1 MGQKFAAYDANGNVT
16 AFYDSTDSPV
26 PAGVNA
32 IEITDTQWQTCL
44 NQAGWT
50 VVSGVLVAP
59 PAPTAAQLLA
69 QAQVAQ
75 ITKLTAA
82 YEAAITAPVSYT
94 TVGGATATFTQSATN
109 TQNLQNALVAS
120 AKSQSWPL
128 NLWLNSSGQ
137 PVTPFTYADLQ
148 GLAAAMEAADTPE
161 YMDLLTKVAAVNAA
175 TTVAAVQSVTF

>member
-1 MGQKFAAYDANGNVT
+1 MTAQQYALVDASGSVDNVVMW
-16 AFYDSTDSPV
+16 DGSPDWTP
-26 PAGVNA
+26 PAGYTAVQSNTAA
-32 IEITDTQWQTCL
+32 I
-44 NQAGWT
+44 GWT
-50 VVSGVLVAP
+50 YAGGVFSP
-59 PAPTAAQLLA
+59 PAALAMTLVQAQAAQIAAL
-69 QAQVAQ
+69 QS
-75 ITKLTAA
+75 A

-120 AKSQSWPL
+120 AKSQAWPL

-148 GLAAAMEAADTPE
+148 GLAAAMEAADTPG